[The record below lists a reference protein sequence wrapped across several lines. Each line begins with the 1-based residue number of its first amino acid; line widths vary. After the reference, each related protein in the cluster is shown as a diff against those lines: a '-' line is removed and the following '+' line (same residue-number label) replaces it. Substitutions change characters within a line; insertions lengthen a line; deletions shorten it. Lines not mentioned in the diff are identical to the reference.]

1 MNAMINPAYRIGDTL
16 PAASVRDIVTD
27 RPTAPTWHCLIVR
40 PQAESKTR
48 AYFDAKGMAS
58 FYPSQNYTRHMRG
71 KKIQLERPI
80 ITQHVYVQFRNWVN
94 WDVLKAR
101 RLITGVYCRG
111 NIPVAIPADV
121 IKHLQGLTVEAERLK
136 AARAEMLRVRP
147 GDQARIISGPLAGII
162 VDVGEITGKE
172 AWLTSFGG
180 RVKADINSLERIQDV
195 G

>member
-1 MNAMINPAYRIGDTL
+1 MNAMINSTYRLGDIH
-16 PAASVRDIVTD
+16 PAAAVRDIITET
-27 RPTAPTWHCLIVR
+27 PMPPTWHCLIVR
-40 PQAESKTR
+40 PQSESKTR

-71 KKIQLERPI
+71 KKIQLERPL
-80 ITQHVYVQFRNWVN
+80 ITQHVYVQFRSGVN
-94 WDVLKAR
+94 WDVLKVR

-147 GDQARIISGPLAGII
+147 GDQARIISGPLSGLI

-180 RVKADINSLERIQDV
+180 RVKANINSLERLQNV